1 MAFSCKTSSDKN
13 TCIAVC
19 YESCS
24 YNIHIL
30 CDCEH
35 RAGTAIARDVFKT
48 KPKYYLQ
55 KGLYG
60 FNLLK
65 TGILVVCVL
74 AGEDAVTTCVSPRQT
89 AGRPGPRLESG
100 SGKLKAANLGGGSR

>member
-1 MAFSCKTSSDKN
+1 MFSKLSQS
-13 TCIAVC
+13 II
-19 YESCS
+19 Y
-24 YNIHIL
+24 
-30 CDCEH
+30 
-35 RAGTAIARDVFKT
+35 R
-48 KPKYYLQ
+48 

-100 SGKLKAANLGGGSR
+100 TWKLKAANLGGGDRFTHVGAKIHFYRVSHK

>member
-1 MAFSCKTSSDKN
+1 MFSKLSQS
-13 TCIAVC
+13 II
-19 YESCS
+19 Y
-24 YNIHIL
+24 
-30 CDCEH
+30 
-35 RAGTAIARDVFKT
+35 R
-48 KPKYYLQ
+48 

-100 SGKLKAANLGGGSR
+100 SGKLKAANLREEIGLHMLVRKYYLVLCR

>member
-1 MAFSCKTSSDKN
+1 MFSKLSQS
-13 TCIAVC
+13 II
-19 YESCS
+19 Y
-24 YNIHIL
+24 
-30 CDCEH
+30 
-35 RAGTAIARDVFKT
+35 R
-48 KPKYYLQ
+48 

-100 SGKLKAANLGGGSR
+100 SGELKAANLGGGDRFTHVGAKILFSVM